1 MSLRSSGLQ
10 FGLRVSLRQAVGY
23 RHAAGATPEQFGAK
37 RLKNYHDGGEAIL
50 EAFRNLGIDYI
61 ISSPGSEWASVW
73 EALARQKTRNRPGPT
88 YFDVWHESTAVDM
101 AIGYTQITGRM
112 QAVLL
117 HAGPGLLQGS
127 MAVQAAQ
134 QTEVP
139 MLVMSGEALS
149 FGEDPNFEPGQ
160 QWYRSLSVVG
170 GPQRLIEP
178 VVKHATAITSPWSL
192 YETIVRVGELAQRQP
207 YGPVYINVPVEHM
220 VHEWAPP
227 VQTRRVPPAPKA
239 QPMPADIDT
248 LAERL
253 AQAKNPV
260 IETQSAGKDPATLAP
275 LVELAE
281 LLGAP
286 VVEGSSTTHAN
297 FPKDHPLHQ
306 GMNFEPIA
314 KDADVVLLVASRN
327 PWYPPR
333 SRPPGA
339 FIAAIGET
347 PIKGHWVYQHLHAD
361 MYLEADIA
369 TTLTLL
375 VAALKARGVA
385 PNTARRD
392 KWAAAH
398 EKKRAALRA
407 AEAERMALRPVDPLA
422 LIAAM
427 RDVLPADA
435 IYVDE
440 TIVHSPM
447 IRQHLSW
454 NLPQSYFYVYGGLG
468 QGIGVALGVKLAAP
482 QRPVV
487 LVIGDGSLL
496 YNPIIQGLGASREQD
511 LPILIIVFNN
521 KKYQAMQNN
530 HDRYYP
536 DGVAVTEKLYHGV
549 AINGPDY
556 ERLGL
561 HFDFPGEKVDDP
573 ARLKPALTKALAEVN
588 AGRTAI
594 VNVIL
599 NR

>member
-1 MSLRSSGLQ
+1 
-10 FGLRVSLRQAVGY
+10 
-23 RHAAGATPEQFGAK
+23 
-37 RLKNYHDGGEAIL
+37 
-50 EAFRNLGIDYI
+50 
-61 ISSPGSEWASVW
+61 
-73 EALARQKTRNRPGPT
+73 
-88 YFDVWHESTAVDM
+88 
-101 AIGYTQITGRM
+101 
-112 QAVLL
+112 
-117 HAGPGLLQGS
+117 
-127 MAVQAAQ
+127 
-134 QTEVP
+134 
-139 MLVMSGEALS
+139 
-149 FGEDPNFEPGQ
+149 
-160 QWYRSLSVVG
+160 
-170 GPQRLIEP
+170 
-178 VVKHATAITSPWSL
+178 
-192 YETIVRVGELAQRQP
+192 
-207 YGPVYINVPVEHM
+207 
-220 VHEWAPP
+220 
-227 VQTRRVPPAPKA
+227 
-239 QPMPADIDT
+239 
-248 LAERL
+248 
-253 AQAKNPV
+253 
-260 IETQSAGKDPATLAP
+260 
-275 LVELAE
+275 
-281 LLGAP
+281 
-286 VVEGSSTTHAN
+286 
-297 FPKDHPLHQ
+297 
-306 GMNFEPIA
+306 
-314 KDADVVLLVASRN
+314 
-327 PWYPPR
+327 
-333 SRPPGA
+333 
-339 FIAAIGET
+339 
-347 PIKGHWVYQHLHAD
+347 
-361 MYLEADIA
+361 
-369 TTLTLL
+369 
-375 VAALKARGVA
+375 
-385 PNTARRD
+385 
-392 KWAAAH
+392 
-398 EKKRAALRA
+398 
-407 AEAERMALRPVDPLA
+407 MALRPVDPLA

>member
-1 MSLRSSGLQ
+1 MTRTQG
-10 FGLRVSLRQAVGY
+10 GNI
-23 RHAAGATPEQFGAK
+23 
-37 RLKNYHDGGEAIL
+37 LKNYHDGGEAIL

-61 ISSPGSEWASVW
+61 MSSPGSEWSSVW
-73 EALARQKTRNRPGPT
+73 EALARQKTGNRPGPT
-88 YFDVWHESTAVDM
+88 YFDLWHETTAVDM

-117 HAGPGLLQGS
+117 HAGAGLLQGA
-127 MAVQAAQ
+127 MAIQAAQ

-139 MLVMSGEALS
+139 MLVMSGESLG
-149 FGEDPNFEPGQ
+149 FGDDPDFEPGQ

-178 VVKHATAITSPWSL
+178 VVKHASMTTSPWSL

-207 YGPVYINVPVEHM
+207 CGPVYLNVPIEHM
-220 VHEWAPP
+220 VHEWKPP
-227 VQTRRVPPAPKA
+227 ETLRQVPPAPKT
-239 QPMPADIDT
+239 QPVPADIEA

-253 AQAKNPV
+253 AKAANPV
-260 IETQSAGKDPATLAP
+260 IEAQSAGRDPAAVAA

-306 GMNFEPIA
+306 GTNFAPIV
-314 KDADVVLLVASRN
+314 KDADVVILVASRN

-333 SRPPGA
+333 NRPPGA
-339 FIAAIGET
+339 FIVSIGEN

-361 MYLEADIA
+361 QYLEADIA
-369 TTLTLL
+369 TTLALV
-375 VAALKARGVA
+375 VAALKARGI
-385 PNTARRD
+385 TEETFRARRESR
-392 KWAAAH
+392 AQAH
-398 EKKRAALRA
+398 DAMQAALRA
-407 AEAERMALRPVDPLA
+407 AEATKMALRPVDPLA
-422 LIAAM
+422 LIATM
-427 RDVLPADA
+427 NDVMPPDA

-440 TIVHSPM
+440 TIVHSSM
-447 IRQHLSW
+447 VRQHLAW
-454 NLPQSYFYVYGGLG
+454 NQPQSYFYVYGGLG

-487 LVIGDGSLL
+487 LLIGDGTLL
-496 YNPIIQGLGASREQD
+496 YNPIIQGFGASRD
-511 LPILIIVFNN
+511 CALPILIIVFNN

-536 DGVAVTEKLYHGV
+536 DGVAATNKLYHGV

-556 ERLGL
+556 DKLGI
-561 HFDFPGEKVDDP
+561 HFDFAGEKVDDP
-573 ARLKPALTKALAEVN
+573 AQLKPALEKALAEVQ